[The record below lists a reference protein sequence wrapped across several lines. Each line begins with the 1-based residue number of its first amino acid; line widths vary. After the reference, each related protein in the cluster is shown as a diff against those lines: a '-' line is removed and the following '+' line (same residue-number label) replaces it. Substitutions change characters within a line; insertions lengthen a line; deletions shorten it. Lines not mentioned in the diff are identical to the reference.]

1 VNVVGCAVSVAGCV
15 AARVAVC
22 ALQCVL
28 QSRCVT
34 ECGVCDAA
42 NKRNNILSM
51 GVRMAYIHA

>member
-1 VNVVGCAVSVAGCV
+1 MTVAGCAVTVAGCV
-15 AARVAVC
+15 AERAAVC

-51 GVRMAYIHA
+51 GVRMAYILA